1 MANNGVTFAL
11 GLAQKAGKLA
21 SGDYAVRS
29 ALKNGKAKLLLVA
42 ADAAENSKKD
52 MYFMAEMSD
61 TPVVECLTRD
71 ELGWAIG
78 KAKRTAVVVLDNSFV
93 NMINNRPD
101 FHKSVT
107 GSQLSS
113 PTAPV
118 FFPGYTVPFLSADS
132 SCHIA

>member
-71 ELGWAIG
+71 ELTPTSSSTPLFSLLRSTLISIRWILCLHDWQLWGYWASIWMII
-78 KAKRTAVVVLDNSFV
+78 VSFIV
-93 NMINNRPD
+93 ACPLRQ
-101 FHKSVT
+101 SV
-107 GSQLSS
+107 S
-113 PTAPV
+113 
-118 FFPGYTVPFLSADS
+118 
-132 SCHIA
+132 

>member
-29 ALKNGKAKLLLVA
+29 ALKNGKAKQLLVA

-78 KAKRTAVVVLDNSFV
+78 KANSTAVVVLDNSFA
-93 NMINNRPD
+93 NMINKN
-101 FHKSVT
+101 
-107 GSQLSS
+107 
-113 PTAPV
+113 
-118 FFPGYTVPFLSADS
+118 
-132 SCHIA
+132 I

>member
-42 ADAAENSKKD
+42 ADAAEKD

-78 KAKRTAVVVLDNSFV
+78 KAKRTAVVVLDNSFA
-93 NMINNRPD
+93 NMINKN
-101 FHKSVT
+101 
-107 GSQLSS
+107 
-113 PTAPV
+113 
-118 FFPGYTVPFLSADS
+118 
-132 SCHIA
+132 I